1 MCKHGGFSRKNTT
14 GLFIQPS
21 FPLGDDSVTS
31 VGWQGFCR
39 VWSTKKG
46 LLATTAIC
54 PALPYQTLFSLCIEC
69 LDCAVASLLGT
80 QSKRPFFKLPC
91 SVLLTTRCIAR
102 LTKQASLEKNT
113 RTCVAPRS
121 ALTHL
126 CMKPRGHAVSLERKW
141 GVSRYH
147 TPFSFLTYIPIFFD
161 IRLHPFMWEKC

>member
-1 MCKHGGFSRKNTT
+1 MILSLQWVDRASVEFG
-14 GLFIQPS
+14 
-21 FPLGDDSVTS
+21 PLKKDCWQQLLSV
-31 VGWQGFCR
+31 VPVLQ
-39 VWSTKKG
+39 
-46 LLATTAIC
+46 
-54 PALPYQTLFSLCIEC
+54 YQTLFSLCIEC

-91 SVLLTTRCIAR
+91 FVLLTTRCIAR
-102 LTKQASLEKNT
+102 LTKQASLKKNT

-147 TPFSFLTYIPIFFD
+147 TPIRFLRNTCMSTWIFSFLTYIPIFFD